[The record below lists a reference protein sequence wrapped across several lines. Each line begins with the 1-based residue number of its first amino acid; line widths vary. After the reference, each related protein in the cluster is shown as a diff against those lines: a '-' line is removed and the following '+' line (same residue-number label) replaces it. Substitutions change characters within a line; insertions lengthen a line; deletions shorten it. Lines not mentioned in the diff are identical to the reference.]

1 MKTSEFRRSDALW
14 VQYRRPREGPP
25 SFLIWEP
32 YKSYICLTAEDV
44 IKQTKWTKG
53 TETGM
58 ALRTWLEDVQ
68 QSTPREGENEPIRLG
83 EAGFGPDGQ
92 DQP

>member
-32 YKSYICLTAEDV
+32 HKSYICLTAEDV
-44 IKQTKWTKG
+44 IKQTKWNKG
-53 TETGM
+53 TETGA
-58 ALRTWLEDVQ
+58 ALRTWLEEVVE
-68 QSTPREGENEPIRLG
+68 STPRDVENEPIRLG
-83 EAGFGPDGQ
+83 EEGFGPDA
-92 DQP
+92 PRES